1 MLVGTITSSV
11 SYCCTSRTERF
22 NAVFLLVL
30 VLGLLHPF
38 AMDAQQTPPNVIS
51 EIRDALA
58 GHKELSRVVSYL
70 NLGEKEFLQ
79 NLSGTQFTFFAPTN
93 WAFVRVMPMDIADPF
108 YVDSKL
114 RQDVFLHHF
123 VQRSLTKDDLLNN
136 SEIVMADQKP
146 STLTNSGSKADG
158 AIQINKANINLEP
171 VFLGSNMGVIYIVDR
186 IFATN
191 QQIEE
196 AIRRHPAVETPWGP
210 IDPSQHQG
218 NVNNQDVESQT
229 VVVDLVEEFLREQA
243 AAAVAG
249 QQP

>member
-1 MLVGTITSSV
+1 MLVGTITSFV

-79 NLSGTQFTFFAPTN
+79 NLSGTGLSITETFIFDLLSPTMIIAGTQFTFFAPTN

-146 STLTNSGSKADG
+146 STLTNSGSKG
-158 AIQINKANINLEP
+158 K
-171 VFLGSNMGVIYIVDR
+171 
-186 IFATN
+186 
-191 QQIEE
+191 
-196 AIRRHPAVETPWGP
+196 
-210 IDPSQHQG
+210 
-218 NVNNQDVESQT
+218 
-229 VVVDLVEEFLREQA
+229 
-243 AAAVAG
+243 
-249 QQP
+249 